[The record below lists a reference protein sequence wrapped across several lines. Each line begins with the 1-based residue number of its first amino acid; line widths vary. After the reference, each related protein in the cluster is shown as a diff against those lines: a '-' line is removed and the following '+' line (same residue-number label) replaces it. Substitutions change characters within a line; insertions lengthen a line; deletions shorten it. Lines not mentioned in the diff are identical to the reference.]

1 MSSEEP
7 TGAEICA
14 AGEHGGT
21 FQCGLETMIKRYAIL
36 PLLLALLLVLVAC
49 GPRAE
54 PTAVVPTN
62 TLTPLEKNE
71 VPLCE
76 LTPIVVPTPPATI
89 PGYVQL
95 DPTTNLHMT
104 GMVQYV
110 DLASWRLVISGK
122 VDRPLALT
130 LDELRCLPKI
140 EARPLLVCPGFFEDD
155 ATWAG
160 VPITNV
166 LQLAGAQ
173 ADAQGI
179 RLKSADGYSAP
190 VRMEIATAPESFLAY
205 EWEGEPLPILH
216 GFPLRAIL
224 PSEEGNYWVK
234 WLVEIEVY

>member
-1 MSSEEP
+1 
-7 TGAEICA
+7 
-14 AGEHGGT
+14 
-21 FQCGLETMIKRYAIL
+21 MIKRFVIL
-36 PLLLALLLVLVAC
+36 PLLLALLLGLAAC
-49 GPRAE
+49 SSPQAE
-54 PTAVVPTN
+54 PTSTTPTN

-71 VPLCE
+71 IPLCE

-95 DPTTNLHMT
+95 DPSTNLHMT
-104 GMVQYV
+104 GTVQYL
-110 DLASWRLVISGK
+110 DLESWRLVISGK

-166 LQLAGAQ
+166 LQLAGVQ
-173 ADAQGI
+173 AGAQGI

-190 VRMEIATAPESFLAY
+190 VRLEVAAAPGSFLAY

-216 GFPLRAIL
+216 GFPLRAVF
-224 PSEEGNYWVK
+224 PTEEGNYWVK